1 MPVVAAVDCGTNS
14 IRLLIVER
22 LADDS
27 LREISRRMEINRL
40 GQGVDE
46 TGRFHPDALARTEKI
61 LASYVDEMI
70 AANVRRV
77 RMVATSAS
85 RDVENRE
92 ELFEIA
98 RRELGRVVPGAEA
111 EVISGQQEARLS
123 FSGSVSDCPS
133 PDGPFAVVDLGG
145 GSTEIVV
152 GDKDQADGAV
162 SGVDGAM
169 SLNIGCVRLTERCL
183 HTQPPTAA
191 EIAAARAVAGEN
203 LDRAFSILPIN
214 NVRTWVCLAGTFTTV
229 AALALGLDE
238 YDPEK
243 IHQSHISFA
252 DVRDVTAKLLTQT
265 PAQRM
270 EWGPMHEGR
279 ADVIGGG
286 CIIIQELIKRIEAQ
300 SDIQELVI
308 SERDILDGMVHDL
321 LHRRS

>member
-27 LREISRRMEINRL
+27 VREVSRRMEINRL

-46 TGRFHPDALARTEKI
+46 TGRFHPDALARTQKI

-70 AANVRRV
+70 AAKVRRV

-92 ELFEIA
+92 ELFQIA
-98 RRELGRVVPGAEA
+98 RKELGRAVPGAEA

-123 FSGSVSDCPS
+123 FSGSVSDCLS
-133 PDGPFAVVDLGG
+133 SDGPFAVVDLGG

-162 SGVDGAM
+162 SCVDGAM

-183 HTQPPTAA
+183 HTQPPTSA
-191 EIAAARAVAGEN
+191 EIADARAIAGEY
-203 LDRAFSILPIN
+203 LDKAFTILDLDK
-214 NVRTWVCLAGTFTTV
+214 VKTWIGLAGTFTTI
-229 AALALGLDE
+229 AALVLGLTE

-252 DVRDVTAKLLTQT
+252 DIQEVTEKLLAQT
-265 PAQRM
+265 PSERM
-270 EWGPMHEGR
+270 KWGPMHEGR

-286 CIIIQELIKRIEAQ
+286 CIIIQELMKRIEARF
-300 SDIQELVI
+300 DIHEFVI
-308 SERDILDGMVHDL
+308 SERDILDGMAHDL

>member
-14 IRLLIVER
+14 IRLLIVKR
-22 LADDS
+22 LADDTVQ
-27 LREISRRMEINRL
+27 EISRRMEINRL

-46 TGRFHPDALARTEKI
+46 TGRFHPDALARTQKI

-70 AANVRRV
+70 DAGVRRV

-92 ELFEIA
+92 EFFEIA
-98 RRELGRVVPGAEA
+98 RKELGRVIPGAEA

-123 FSGSVSDCPS
+123 FAGAVSDCTS
-133 PDGPFAVVDLGG
+133 ADGSFGVVDLGG

-152 GDKDQADGAV
+152 GDKYQADGSV

-183 HTQPPTAA
+183 HSKPPTEA
-191 EIAAARAVAGEN
+191 EVTEARAVAGEY
-203 LDRAFSILPIN
+203 LDKAFDILPLDK
-214 NVRTWVCLAGTFTTV
+214 VETWVGLAGTFTTI
-229 AALALGLDE
+229 AALVLGLKE

-243 IHQSHISFA
+243 IHQSHISFD
-252 DVRDVTAKLLTQT
+252 DVKEVTSKLLTQT
-265 PAQRM
+265 PDERM
-270 EWGPMHEGR
+270 EGGPMHAGR
-279 ADVIGGG
+279 ADIIGGG
-286 CIIIQELIKRIEAQ
+286 CVIIQELVKRIEAN
-300 SDIQELVI
+300 SDITEMVI